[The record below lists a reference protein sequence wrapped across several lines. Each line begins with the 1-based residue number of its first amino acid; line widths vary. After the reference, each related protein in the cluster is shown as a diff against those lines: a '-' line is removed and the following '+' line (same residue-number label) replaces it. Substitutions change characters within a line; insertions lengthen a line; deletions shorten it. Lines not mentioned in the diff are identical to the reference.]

1 MGGLAIL
8 VLIGLYIAGAVWVM
22 KIQKSRRAKA
32 IALVI
37 ALLIPTTDAIIGRI
51 YLQHLCDTEGG
62 LKVYRVVEG
71 VEGFMEPG
79 ATTDYW
85 VKNYGYQFTEGLIP
99 GGKYNRFSRQGDQI
113 IQEWDVTKPKSKYR
127 VYYQGSRGLYSRAIY
142 RVVDIASEDVLA
154 TYTSLA
160 FGGGWAE
167 RFLAQFSDAGAG
179 NVAFCRKRLR
189 PIDGHVKAVINSL
202 LPVKGNADV
211 NN

>member
-8 VLIGLYIAGAVWVM
+8 LLIGLYIGVAVWAVRR
-22 KIQKSRRAKA
+22 QKSTRNKV

-37 ALLIPTTDAIIGRI
+37 ALLIPSADAIIGRI

-71 VEGFMEPG
+71 VEGFMEQG

-85 VKNYGYQFTEGLIP
+85 VKNYGYQFTESKTSTGNN
-99 GGKYNRFSRQGDQI
+99 YRFSRQNGKI
-113 IQEWDVTKPKSKYR
+113 IVEENIVPKSKYL
-127 VYYQGSRGLYSRAIY
+127 VKFESRGADNLFGRSVYLIEEINSKELLAI
-142 RVVDIASEDVLA
+142 DFAIF
-154 TYTSLA
+154 

-179 NVAFCRKRLR
+179 NVAFC
-189 PIDGHVKAVINSL
+189 
-202 LPVKGNADV
+202 KGPLV
-211 NN
+211 NRRVNIVTNTLKQ